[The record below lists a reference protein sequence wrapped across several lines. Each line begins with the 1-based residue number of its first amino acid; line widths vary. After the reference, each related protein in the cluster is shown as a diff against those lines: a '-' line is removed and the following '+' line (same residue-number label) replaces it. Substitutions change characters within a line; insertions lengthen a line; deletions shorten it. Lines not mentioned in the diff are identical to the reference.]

1 MMLIIEGV
9 SVGVI
14 IRKCHL
20 RINDRLA
27 ILIWLLGGIDIII
40 QELRRLNRLLRVLA
54 RRMLQV
60 LRRIWTVMRL
70 LVAHRPGTQLMVI
83 ESLLANNEGPAGSVR
98 VFILVVVKRS
108 PSFHFGE
115 TAGRSGR
122 SSRVIE
128 SLRSI

>member
-1 MMLIIEGV
+1 MMLIIKGLSIGV
-9 SVGVI
+9 E

-20 RINDRLA
+20 RVNDRLA
-27 ILIWLLGGIDIII
+27 ILIWLLGGIDIIV
-40 QELRRLNRLLRVLA
+40 QELRRLNRLLRVLT
-54 RRMLQV
+54 RMLQV
-60 LRRIWTVMRL
+60 LRRIWTVMRR

>member
-1 MMLIIEGV
+1 MMLIIKGLSIGV
-9 SVGVI
+9 E

-20 RINDRLA
+20 RVNDGLA
-27 ILIWLLGGIDIII
+27 ILIWLLGGIDIV
-40 QELRRLNRLLRVLA
+40 QELRRLNRLLRALT

-60 LRRIWTVMRL
+60 LRRIWTVMRR

-83 ESLLANNEGPAGSVR
+83 ESLLANNDGPAGSVR
-98 VFILVVVKRS
+98 VFILVVVERS

-128 SLRSI
+128 SVIL